1 LRVQVRR
8 YVDIR
13 ETKPADLIVK
23 QAFPQRAIRYPQTVD
38 LERLEQFNQYRQTA
52 GPDLRPPLR

>member
-1 LRVQVRR
+1 L
-8 YVDIR
+8 
-13 ETKPADLIVK
+13 TVK
-23 QAFPQRAIRYPQTVD
+23 QTFPQRAIRYPQTVD